1 MKFIISAITAV
12 FATALQVSEQD
23 MEFLKYVSQYGKSYE
38 TQEEFM
44 FRAQV
49 FADNLSKIKNIKET
63 TSTHGVN
70 KFTDRTTAEMK
81 LLLGYKA

>member
-1 MKFIISAITAV
+1 
-12 FATALQVSEQD
+12 
-23 MEFLKYVSQYGKSYE
+23 
-38 TQEEFM
+38 M

-63 TSTHGVN
+63 TSTHSVN

-81 LLLGYKA
+81 TLLGYMA

>member
-1 MKFIISAITAV
+1 
-12 FATALQVSEQD
+12 
-23 MEFLKYVSQYGKSYE
+23 
-38 TQEEFM
+38 M